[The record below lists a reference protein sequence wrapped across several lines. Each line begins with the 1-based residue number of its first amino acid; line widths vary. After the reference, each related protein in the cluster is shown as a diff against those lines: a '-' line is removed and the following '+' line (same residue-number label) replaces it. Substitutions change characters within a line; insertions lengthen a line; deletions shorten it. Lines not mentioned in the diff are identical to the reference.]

1 MAYETTEVP
10 VARSQ
15 EHIRKLI
22 MAHQGFGIAFVS
34 DADPQGIELA
44 SEGFHAKV
52 LIDGKPYAVR
62 IMAKVKKTPKSLT
75 ERQREDFK
83 AQGRTAHLASALL
96 PHEKRIRGCG
106 FRSYGV
112 PRVNASYLVMSSGET
127 IAERLIPQID
137 AAISHPSRLL
147 TAGI

>member
-15 EHIRKLI
+15 EAIRKLI
-22 MAHQGFGIAFVS
+22 MTHQGFGIAFVS
-34 DADPQGIELA
+34 DGDPTGEELA

-62 IMAKVKKTPKSLT
+62 IMAKVKKAAKSMT

-83 AQGRTAHLASALL
+83 AKEERRIWRVLYYHLKSVFEAADSGVMEFRELML
-96 PHEKRIRGCG
+96 P
-106 FRSYGV
+106 
-112 PRVNASYLVMSSGET
+112 YLVTSSGET
-127 IAERLIPQID
+127 IAERIIPQID

-147 TAGI
+147 TGGQ